1 MDKRLPISVLTE
13 TFIWDHCPPCCKSR
27 QSSPTP
33 MCSSSVPSRADV
45 IAACERNGHRTNSLS
60 YSQEIWIKYRSGVA
74 GAEALMQQFV
84 HQNADP
90 EILYTPAVYDYF
102 TEPQGKAPPKTY
114 IVMER
119 VGGLIPAQ
127 YTKATPDEADAILEN
142 IVAAIRHLHALP
154 LPQGTSTGP
163 LNGQEA
169 VDSFFSEYG
178 VDRAFDTI
186 ELEAWV
192 TDHLEDAGEE
202 ARVGLR
208 HSRCYIC
215 HCDLAYHV
223 LYDNRV
229 VTIDWGMTGICPLE
243 FEEFGLVRQ
252 FLNKGGKFVKQL
264 HKKLFGD
271 RPLPSM
277 RPMMIVSNI
286 NAFGCL
292 FG

>member
-1 MDKRLPISVLTE
+1 
-13 TFIWDHCPPCCKSR
+13 
-27 QSSPTP
+27 
-33 MCSSSVPSRADV
+33 
-45 IAACERNGHRTNSLS
+45 
-60 YSQEIWIKYRSGVA
+60 
-74 GAEALMQQFV
+74 
-84 HQNADP
+84 
-90 EILYTPAVYDYF
+90 
-102 TEPQGKAPPKTY
+102 
-114 IVMER
+114 MER
-119 VGGLIPAQ
+119 VGGLNPAQ

-154 LPQGTSTGP
+154 LPQSTSIGP
-163 LNGQEA
+163 LNGQKA
-169 VDSFFSEYG
+169 VDWYFPEYG
-178 VDRAFDTI
+178 VDCAFDTI
-186 ELEAWV
+186 GELEAWI
-192 TDHLEDAGEE
+192 TDQLEDAGKE

-229 VTIDWGMTGICPLE
+229 ITIDWGMAGIYPLE
-243 FEEFGLVRQ
+243 FEEFGLVSQ
-252 FLNKGGKFVKQL
+252 FLNKGGNFVKQL

-271 RPLPSM
+271 RPSPSM